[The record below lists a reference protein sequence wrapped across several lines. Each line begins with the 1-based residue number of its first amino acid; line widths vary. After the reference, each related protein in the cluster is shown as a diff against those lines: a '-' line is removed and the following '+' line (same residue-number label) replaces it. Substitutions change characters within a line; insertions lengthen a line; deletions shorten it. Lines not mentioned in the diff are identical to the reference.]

1 MTVMYP
7 TSVQTLE
14 TTTVILDG
22 EESNENNHIKRSS
35 SLLSAQ

>member
-1 MTVMYP
+1 MTVTYP

-14 TTTVILDG
+14 MTNAILDR
-22 EESNENNHIKRSS
+22 EESNENNHIKCSP